1 MGGGA
6 DVHSTHYYLGGG
18 VLGSVITWVEVLTYP
33 VVITIWVH
41 YYLGGSADVLG
52 VPGTHQI
59 RPSKDPL
66 YLRVAREAL
75 ADFQTGAYPVFM
87 ITWVHCYLVEGGG
100 RGSSRQFSNQGGR
113 TQWSI
118 FLGSIMTWL

>member
-1 MGGGA
+1 MIS
-6 DVHSTHYYLGGG
+6 STLRRHYG
-18 VLGSVITWVEVLTYP
+18 YP
-33 VVITIWVH
+33 VVIITWVH

-59 RPSKDPL
+59 RSFKDLL